1 MTSGKAE
8 RCQTQN
14 TKLIYYLMKKKNNLL
29 SRLLFVTLGISFI
42 SSCQKEALTSAQE
55 ITDAQESFS
64 IGIEIDSIPIMP
76 LEAEVVK
83 SKSTEDEHT
92 VQTAR
97 ALEFTVSSNSNY
109 PKLVAKD
116 GKDSIPLH
124 LILYST
130 DYPNDRT
137 FYSKDVVYFHIKN
150 GYISRPTQKVEFIG
164 GTYRRSDGKVLT
176 WKLAN
181 GELLFNNK
189 DKFRLTALYAP
200 GAKRNGT
207 TINFEATSPQRFFS
221 EGESFVVGK
230 DINIPFV
237 LGTVRGAERSP
248 GVPLTLQHNGKTS
261 PSLYYSPE
269 YNKPE
274 NYSFSFKRTNGA
286 AFYPLG
292 TLFAMRFQNNMKGL
306 SDLNSQMDPVY
317 WQGSNGNL
325 KMATYNYK
333 INEVRIRSTS
343 TKGTFSLENRA
354 LNFSPNEI
362 KTYKFKPQKEV
373 LLKLDKKETPWIYF
387 WQYSQGGADNSS
399 IEVSLNMLN
408 TTLGIDNTALVYRA
422 KGSSFKNSHKYYKTI
437 ALTRE
442 LRLPPLAT
450 LAPTFISYHGQN
462 IAWGNSWESNTRFA
476 EGDGS
481 GADAASKRGIGG
493 SYNVDDLK
501 KNNFYLLNP
510 FTVRSLVSGD
520 YDKALDKTKWILPRA
535 EALEAYFPPFITGIT
550 AASDRWHRV
559 EEGTRTDRREVIVN
573 GVRMWDNALYRSPSN
588 QNDLTGQNQTAGNSI
603 RVFYGIRY
611 IGTQYVSAYRY
622 IEYGKWR
629 PSTSGTDLSTASR
642 LIIQSRSLPLSA
654 GMKNGNYDEA
664 TAKKYLEDVIA
675 KNEFWSDNVENG
687 TTLSTSN
694 CRDYKPDVIERVLPL
709 TGELL
714 YDGRIQHVGE
724 QTQMWTYPIG
734 VTNYSIDNL
743 PYFRISNGRSSTY
756 VPTKVSGIASKN
768 FSAMI
773 LPILMPGQGEH

>member
-1 MTSGKAE
+1 
-8 RCQTQN
+8 
-14 TKLIYYLMKKKNNLL
+14 
-29 SRLLFVTLGISFI
+29 
-42 SSCQKEALTSAQE
+42 
-55 ITDAQESFS
+55 
-64 IGIEIDSIPIMP
+64 
-76 LEAEVVK
+76 
-83 SKSTEDEHT
+83 
-92 VQTAR
+92 
-97 ALEFTVSSNSNY
+97 
-109 PKLVAKD
+109 
-116 GKDSIPLH
+116 
-124 LILYST
+124 
-130 DYPNDRT
+130 
-137 FYSKDVVYFHIKN
+137 
-150 GYISRPTQKVEFIG
+150 
-164 GTYRRSDGKVLT
+164 
-176 WKLAN
+176 
-181 GELLFNNK
+181 
-189 DKFRLTALYAP
+189 
-200 GAKRNGT
+200 
-207 TINFEATSPQRFFS
+207 
-221 EGESFVVGK
+221 
-230 DINIPFV
+230 
-237 LGTVRGAERSP
+237 
-248 GVPLTLQHNGKTS
+248 
-261 PSLYYSPE
+261 
-269 YNKPE
+269 
-274 NYSFSFKRTNGA
+274 
-286 AFYPLG
+286 
-292 TLFAMRFQNNMKGL
+292 
-306 SDLNSQMDPVY
+306 
-317 WQGSNGNL
+317 
-325 KMATYNYK
+325 
-333 INEVRIRSTS
+333 
-343 TKGTFSLENRA
+343 
-354 LNFSPNEI
+354 
-362 KTYKFKPQKEV
+362 
-373 LLKLDKKETPWIYF
+373 
-387 WQYSQGGADNSS
+387 
-399 IEVSLNMLN
+399 MLN
-408 TTLGIDNTALVYRA
+408 TTLGIDNTALVYKA

-501 KNNFYLLNP
+501 KNNFHLLNP

-535 EALEAYFPPFITGIT
+535 EALEAYFPPFITHIT
-550 AASDRWHRV
+550 AASDRTHRV
-559 EEGTRTDRREVIVN
+559 DEGTRTDRREVIVN

-588 QNDLTGQNQTAGNSI
+588 KNDLTDQNQTAGNSI

-675 KNEFWSDNVENG
+675 KNEFWSDNVGNG

-724 QTQMWTYPIG
+724 QTQLWTYPIG
-734 VTNYSIDNL
+734 VTNYSRDNL

-756 VPTKVSGIASKN
+756 VPTKVPGFASKN

>member
-1 MTSGKAE
+1 
-8 RCQTQN
+8 
-14 TKLIYYLMKKKNNLL
+14 MKQKNNLL
-29 SRLLFVTLGISFI
+29 SRLLFVTLGTGLIA
-42 SSCQKEALTSAQE
+42 SCQKEVVST
-55 ITDAQESFS
+55 IPDTTDAQESFS

-83 SKSTEDEHT
+83 SQSTEDEHT

-97 ALEFTVSSNSNY
+97 ALEFTVSSDSNY

-124 LILYST
+124 LILYSA

-137 FYSKDVVYFHIKN
+137 FYSKDVVYFHIKD
-150 GYISRPTQKVEFIG
+150 GYISRPSKKVEFIG
-164 GTYRRSDGKVLT
+164 GTYRTLSGTKQWNLSKGD
-176 WKLAN
+176 
-181 GELLFNNK
+181 LLFNNK

-200 GAKRNGT
+200 GATRNGA
-207 TINFEATSPQRFFS
+207 TINFEASSPQRFYS
-221 EGESFVVGK
+221 EGEKFIVGK

-248 GVPLTLQHNGKTS
+248 GVPLTLQHNSKTS
-261 PSLYYSPE
+261 PSLYNSPE
-269 YNKPE
+269 YNNPE

-306 SDLNSQMDPVY
+306 DDLNSLMDPVY

-387 WQYSQGGADNSS
+387 WQYSQGGAENSS

-481 GADAASKRGIGG
+481 GADASSKRGIGG
-493 SYNVDDLK
+493 SYNANDLQ
-501 KNNFYLLNP
+501 KNNFHLLNP

-550 AASDRWHRV
+550 AASDRTHRV
-559 EEGTRTDRREVIVN
+559 DEGTRTDRREVIVN

-675 KNEFWSDNVENG
+675 KNEFWSDNVGNG

-724 QTQMWTYPIG
+724 QTQLWTYPIG
-734 VTNYSIDNL
+734 VTNYSRDNL

-756 VPTKVSGIASKN
+756 VPTKVPGFASKN

>member
-1 MTSGKAE
+1 
-8 RCQTQN
+8 
-14 TKLIYYLMKKKNNLL
+14 MKQKNNLL
-29 SRLLFVTLGISFI
+29 SRLLFVTLGTGLIA
-42 SSCQKEALTSAQE
+42 SCQKEVVST
-55 ITDAQESFS
+55 IPDTTDAQESFS

-83 SKSTEDEHT
+83 SQSTEDEHT

-97 ALEFTVSSNSNY
+97 ALEFTVSSDSNY

-116 GKDSIPLH
+116 AKDSIPLH
-124 LILYST
+124 LILYSA

-137 FYSKDVVYFHIKN
+137 FYSKDVVYFHIKD
-150 GYISRPTQKVEFIG
+150 GYISRPSKKVEFIG
-164 GTYRRSDGKVLT
+164 GTYRTLSGTKQWNLSKGD
-176 WKLAN
+176 
-181 GELLFNNK
+181 LLFNNK

-200 GAKRNGT
+200 GATRNGA
-207 TINFEATSPQRFFS
+207 TINFEASSPQRFYS
-221 EGESFVVGK
+221 EGEKFIVGK

-248 GVPLTLQHNGKTS
+248 GVPLTLQHNSKTS
-261 PSLYYSPE
+261 PSLYNSPE
-269 YNKPE
+269 YNNPE

-306 SDLNSQMDPVY
+306 DDLNSLMDPVY

-343 TKGTFSLENRA
+343 TKGTFNLENRA

-387 WQYSQGGADNSS
+387 WQYSQGGAEDSS

-408 TTLGIDNTALVYRA
+408 TTLGIDNTALVYKA

-501 KNNFYLLNP
+501 KNNFHLLNP

-550 AASDRWHRV
+550 AASDRFHRV
-559 EEGTRTDRREVIVN
+559 EEGTRTDHRQVIVN

-629 PSTSGTDLSTASR
+629 PVTGRPDLSTASR

-675 KNEFWSDNVENG
+675 KNEFWSDNVGNG
-687 TTLSTSN
+687 TTLSTDN

-714 YDGRIQHVGE
+714 YDGRIQNVGE

>member
-1 MTSGKAE
+1 
-8 RCQTQN
+8 
-14 TKLIYYLMKKKNNLL
+14 MKQKNNLL
-29 SRLLFVTLGISFI
+29 SRLLFVTLGTGLIA
-42 SSCQKEALTSAQE
+42 SCQKEVVST
-55 ITDAQESFS
+55 IPDTTDAQESFS

-83 SKSTEDEHT
+83 SQSTEDEHT

-97 ALEFTVSSNSNY
+97 ALEFTVSSDSNY

-124 LILYST
+124 LILYSA

-137 FYSKDVVYFHIKN
+137 FYSKDVVYFHIKD
-150 GYISRPTQKVEFIG
+150 GYISRPSKKVEFIG
-164 GTYRRSDGKVLT
+164 GTYRTLSGTKQWNLSKGD
-176 WKLAN
+176 
-181 GELLFNNK
+181 LLFNNK

-200 GAKRNGT
+200 GATRNGA
-207 TINFEATSPQRFFS
+207 TINFEASSPQRFYS
-221 EGESFVVGK
+221 EGDKFIVGK

-248 GVPLTLQHNGKTS
+248 GVPLTLQHNSKTS
-261 PSLYYSPE
+261 PSLYNSPE
-269 YNKPE
+269 YNNPE

-306 SDLNSQMDPVY
+306 DDLNSLMDPVY

-343 TKGTFSLENRA
+343 TKGTFNLENRA

-387 WQYSQGGADNSS
+387 WQYSQGGAEDSS

-408 TTLGIDNTALVYRA
+408 TTLGIDNTALVYKA

-501 KNNFYLLNP
+501 KNNFHLLNP

-535 EALEAYFPPFITGIT
+535 EALQAYFPPFITGIT
-550 AASDRWHRV
+550 AASDRFHRV
-559 EEGTRTDRREVIVN
+559 EEGTRTDHRQVIVN

-675 KNEFWSDNVENG
+675 KNEFWSDNVGNG

-724 QTQMWTYPIG
+724 QTQLWTYPIG
-734 VTNYSIDNL
+734 VTNYSRDNL

-756 VPTKVSGIASKN
+756 VPTKVPGFASKN

>member
-1 MTSGKAE
+1 
-8 RCQTQN
+8 
-14 TKLIYYLMKKKNNLL
+14 MKQKNNLL
-29 SRLLFVTLGISFI
+29 SRLLFVTLGTGLIA
-42 SSCQKEALTSAQE
+42 SCQKEVVST
-55 ITDAQESFS
+55 IPDTTDAQESFS

-83 SKSTEDEHT
+83 SKSSEEATSI
-92 VQTAR
+92 QTAR
-97 ALEFTVSSNSNY
+97 ALEFTVSSDSNY

-124 LILYST
+124 LILYSA

-150 GYISRPTQKVEFIG
+150 GYISRPSQKVEFLG
-164 GTYRRSDGKVLT
+164 GTYKTFGRTKQ
-176 WKLAN
+176 WKLSN
-181 GELLFNNK
+181 GDLLFNNK

-200 GAKRNGT
+200 GATRNGT
-207 TINFEATSPQRFFS
+207 TINFEASSPQRFYS
-221 EGESFVVGK
+221 EGEKFIVGK

-248 GVPLTLQHNGKTS
+248 GVPLTLQHNSKTS
-261 PSLYYSPE
+261 PSLFNSSE
-269 YNKPE
+269 YNNPD

-343 TKGTFSLENRA
+343 TKGTFNLENRA

-362 KTYKFKPQKEV
+362 KTYKFAPQKEV
-373 LLKLDKKETPWIYF
+373 PLKLDQKETPWIYF
-387 WQYSQGGADNSS
+387 WQYSQGGAENSI

-408 TTLGIDNTALVYRA
+408 TTLGIDNTALVYKA

-493 SYNVDDLK
+493 SYNANDLQ
-501 KNNFYLLNP
+501 KNNFHLLNP

-550 AASDRWHRV
+550 AASDRFHRV
-559 EEGTRTDRREVIVN
+559 EEGTRTDHRQVIVN

-675 KNEFWSDNVENG
+675 KNEFWSDNVGNG

-734 VTNYSIDNL
+734 VTNYSVDNL

>member
-164 GTYRRSDGKVLT
+164 GTYRRSDGKTLT

-200 GAKRNGT
+200 GATRNGT

-343 TKGTFSLENRA
+343 TKGTFNLENRS

-362 KTYKFKPQKEV
+362 KTYKFTPQKEV

-387 WQYSQGGADNSS
+387 WQYSQGGAENSS

-462 IAWGNSWESNTRFA
+462 IAWGNSWENNAKFA

-481 GADAASKRGIGG
+481 GTDAANKRGIGG
-493 SYNVDDLK
+493 SYNANDLQ

-510 FTVRSLVSGD
+510 FTVKSLIPGNYSE
-520 YDKALDKTKWILPRA
+520 ALAKTKWILPRA
-535 EALEAYFPPFITGIT
+535 EALQAYFPPFITGIT
-550 AASDRWHRV
+550 AASDRYHRV
-559 EEGTRTDRREVIVN
+559 DEGTRTDRREVIVN

-588 QNDLTGQNQTAGNSI
+588 KNDLTGQNQTAGNSI

-629 PSTSGTDLSTASR
+629 PSTSGSDLSTASR

-654 GMKNGNYDEA
+654 GLKNGNYDEA
-664 TAKKYLEDVIA
+664 TARTYLETVIS
-675 KNEFWSDNVENG
+675 KNEFWSDNVGNQ
-687 TTLSTSN
+687 TTLSTDN
-694 CRDYKPDVIERVLPL
+694 CRDYKPDVIERILPL

-714 YDGRIQHVGE
+714 YDGRVQHVGE
-724 QTQMWTYPIG
+724 QTQMWIYPIG
-734 VTNYSIDNL
+734 VTNYSRDNL

-756 VPTKVSGIASKN
+756 EPTKVPGFASKN

>member
-1 MTSGKAE
+1 
-8 RCQTQN
+8 
-14 TKLIYYLMKKKNNLL
+14 MKQKNNLL
-29 SRLLFVTLGISFI
+29 SRLLFVPLGISLI
-42 SSCQKEALTSAQE
+42 ASCQKEVVST
-55 ITDAQESFS
+55 IPDTTDAQESFS

-83 SKSTEDEHT
+83 SQSTEEEHT

-97 ALEFTVSSNSNY
+97 ALEFTVPSNSNY

-124 LILYST
+124 LILYSA

-164 GTYRRSDGKVLT
+164 GTYRRSDGKTLT

-200 GAKRNGT
+200 GATRNGT
-207 TINFEATSPQRFFS
+207 TINFEASSPQRFFS
-221 EGESFVVGK
+221 EGEKFIVGK

-248 GVPLTLQHNGKTS
+248 GVPLTLQHNSKTS
-261 PSLYYSPE
+261 PSLYYRPEE
-269 YNKPE
+269 YNNPE

-362 KTYKFKPQKEV
+362 KTYKFRPQKDKEV
-373 LLKLDKKETPWIYF
+373 LLKIDKKETPWIYF
-387 WQYSQGGADNSS
+387 WQYSQGGADDSS

-408 TTLGIDNTALVYRA
+408 TTLGVDNTALVYRA

-450 LAPTFISYHGQN
+450 LAPTFIAYHGQN
-462 IAWGNSWESNTRFA
+462 IAWGNSWESNTQFA

-481 GADAASKRGIGG
+481 GPDAADKRGIGG
-493 SYNVDDLK
+493 SYNAKDLQ
-501 KNNFYLLNP
+501 NNNYYLLNP
-510 FTVRSLVSGD
+510 FTVKSLASGD
-520 YDKALDKTKWILPRA
+520 YDKALDKTKWVLPRP

-550 AASDRWHRV
+550 AASDRYHSV
-559 EEGTRTDRREVIVN
+559 YEGTRTDRREVIVN
-573 GVRMWDNALYRSPSN
+573 GVRMIDNALYRSPSN

-629 PSTSGTDLSTASR
+629 PATGSPDLSTASR

-675 KNEFWSDNVENG
+675 KNEFWSDNVGNG
-687 TTLSTSN
+687 TTLSTAN
-694 CRDYKPDVIERVLPL
+694 CRDYKPDVIERILPL
-709 TGELL
+709 TGELQ
-714 YDGRIQHVGE
+714 YDGRIQGIGE
-724 QTQMWTYPIG
+724 QTQIWTYPIG
-734 VTNYSIDNL
+734 VTNYSRDNL

-756 VPTKVSGIASKN
+756 VPQKVFGFASKN

>member
-1 MTSGKAE
+1 
-8 RCQTQN
+8 
-14 TKLIYYLMKKKNNLL
+14 MKKKNNLL
-29 SRLLFVTLGISFI
+29 SGLLFVTLGISFI

-124 LILYST
+124 LILYSA

-164 GTYRRSDGKVLT
+164 GTYRRSDGKTLT

-200 GAKRNGT
+200 GATRNGA
-207 TINFEATSPQRFFS
+207 TINFEASSPQRFFS
-221 EGESFVVGK
+221 EGDKFIVGK

-248 GVPLTLQHNGKTS
+248 GVPLTLQHNSKTS

-306 SDLNSQMDPVY
+306 SDLSSQMDPVY

-343 TKGTFSLENRA
+343 TKGTFNLENSA

-387 WQYSQGGADNSS
+387 WQYSQGGAEDSS

-408 TTLGIDNTALVYRA
+408 TTLGIDNTALVYKA

-501 KNNFYLLNP
+501 KNNFHLLNP

-535 EALEAYFPPFITGIT
+535 EALQAYFPPFITGIT
-550 AASDRWHRV
+550 AASDRFHRV

-664 TAKKYLEDVIA
+664 TAKKYLEDIIA
-675 KNEFWSDNVENG
+675 KNEFWSDNVGNG

-734 VTNYSIDNL
+734 VTNYSIGDL
-743 PYFRISNGRSSTY
+743 PYFRVSNGRSSTY
-756 VPTKVSGIASKN
+756 VPTTVKGIASKN